1 MRGYFLISAFA
12 LLCGCS
18 APSQNLKPGVPANL
32 AQEAFVTL
40 DPAGKDVPATMFK
53 SGEELLKEVEKLG
66 GARGEYETDSVFYER
81 ISKLGNFSVG
91 GVVFPSQ
98 IKFDPATGE
107 FTLKVSMHD
116 AQGFGFKSNLDFM
129 QASKTIYPSFILG
142 EDVYSGAKYSGQN
155 SFGASA
161 LITKRKI
168 NRYYLVFNPVPKVS
182 RNIMFFDIVTKL
194 NITAAEMESQRDNI
208 RVLFTVKATPNYLQ
222 VTNNYQQPTISNPY
236 ESAINNYFFSAKLF
250 WIKVVNIK
258 TGKVYSEEAKVR
270 VKAL

>member
-40 DPAGKDVPATMFK
+40 DPAGKDVSATMFQ
-53 SGEELLKEVEKLG
+53 SGEELLKEVERLG
-66 GARGEYETDSVFYER
+66 GARGAYETDAAFYGR

-91 GVVFPSQ
+91 GELSPSE

-107 FTLKVSMHD
+107 FTLKASMHE
-116 AQGFGFKSNLDFM
+116 AQGFGFKSGLDFI

-142 EDVYSGAKYSGQN
+142 EDVYSGTQYSGQN

-168 NRYYLVFNPVPKVS
+168 NRYYLVFNPVPRAP
-182 RNIMFFDIVTKL
+182 RNILFFDVTTKL
-194 NITAAEMESQRDNI
+194 NITPAEMESQRDNI

-236 ESAINNYFFSAKLF
+236 ESVINNYFFSAKLF

-258 TGKVYSEEAKVR
+258 TGKVYSDEARVR

>member
-40 DPAGKDVPATMFK
+40 DPAGKDVPATMFQ
-53 SGEELLKEVEKLG
+53 SGEELLKEVERLG
-66 GARGEYETDSVFYER
+66 GARGAYETDAAFHGR

-91 GVVFPSQ
+91 GELSPSE

-107 FTLKVSMHD
+107 FTLKASMHE
-116 AQGFGFKSNLDFM
+116 AQGFGFKSGLDFM

-142 EDVYSGAKYSGQN
+142 EDVYSGKQYSGQN

-168 NRYYLVFNPVPKVS
+168 NRYYLVFNPVPKAP
-182 RNIMFFDIVTKL
+182 RNIMFFDIITKL

-236 ESAINNYFFSAKLF
+236 ESVIANYFFSVKLF
-250 WIKVVNIK
+250 WVKVVNIK
-258 TGKVYSEEAKVR
+258 TGKLYSDEARISVS
-270 VKAL
+270 AL